1 MKQRKGLFRFLFLI
15 LSFFIVLTM
24 TNLLTGCGDD
34 KDSSPSTNSI
44 SGQVTYSNGN
54 AFSGVTMRLSG
65 SASKTTTTDSNGNY
79 SFSDLTG
86 CGSDYYWT
94 VTPSRSGYSFNWTSQ
109 SVSSS
114 ACTTWTGI
122 DFKAN

>member
-1 MKQRKGLFRFLFLI
+1 MKHYKSVLKGI
-15 LSFFIVLTM
+15 FFIFLSLSLM
-24 TNLLTGCGDD
+24 ISFTGCGDD

-86 CGSDYYWT
+86 CGLDYSWT
-94 VTPSRSGYSFNWTSQ
+94 VTPSRSGYSFNPTSQ
-109 SVSSS
+109 GVSSS
-114 ACTTWTGI
+114 ACTTWTGLN
-122 DFKAN
+122 FKAN